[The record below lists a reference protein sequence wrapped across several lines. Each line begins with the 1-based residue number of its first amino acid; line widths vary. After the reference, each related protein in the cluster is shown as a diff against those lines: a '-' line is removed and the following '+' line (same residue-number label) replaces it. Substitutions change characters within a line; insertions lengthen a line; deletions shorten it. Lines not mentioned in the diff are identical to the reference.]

1 MAGII
6 YRHPQVMES
15 AVVGAPDAIF
25 GEEVMACLVLNQGD
39 VLTEESFRDWCR
51 TNMASYKVPKYVDFR
66 EALPKNIL
74 GKILKK
80 ELKSTLKSEGKIKE

>member
-1 MAGII
+1 
-6 YRHPQVMES
+6 MES

-25 GEEVMACLVLNQGD
+25 GEEVMACLVLNPGQ
-39 VLTEESFRDWCR
+39 VLTEEAFRDWCR
-51 TNMASYKVPKYVDFR
+51 ANMAFYKVPKYVDFR
-66 EALPKNIL
+66 DALPKNIL